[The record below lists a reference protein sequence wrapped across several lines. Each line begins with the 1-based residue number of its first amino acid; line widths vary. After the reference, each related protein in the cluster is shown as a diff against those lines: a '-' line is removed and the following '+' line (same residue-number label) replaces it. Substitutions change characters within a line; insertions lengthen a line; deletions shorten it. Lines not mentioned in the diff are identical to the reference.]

1 MFPWLRKNIITSS
14 MPLSLEAQVDLAYD
28 SCSTYVFQN
37 KYLFGQFSG
46 ASGIEEAKNYALRD
60 QPDQAAEALFNY
72 FRDRVR
78 PQLFLQ
84 HSDAKAVA
92 DSFKASPSALKE
104 LSDSTLQAM
113 RHTFSSYLSNQQETF
128 SGDIDWFFDFCSKS
142 WPKIAVKE
150 LRKILS
156 PANAACLNESPLAKY
171 PSLDRTWEL
180 NEHYHFLTLARSYWL
195 SKQDKYAS
203 EILIQATEWGASNPL
218 WIGVNWLNFD
228 TIAIRLM
235 NWMIAVDMCLNSSAF
250 TPRIFVKI
258 METMILHGAAL
269 SWHLHYDKVFSFP
282 AAICLYIFSAHFPEL
297 RLAKR
302 WHSLAE
308 SKLLDLIER
317 EFGNDGLH
325 LSGSLCAHCAALEWM
340 LLPVL
345 QHVANRTQTPQYLS
359 EALRISLEALQAI
372 NGTNKVAPHIGTFCA
387 PGFMGRQSSISE
399 YIQTLLCLGAV
410 IFDRDEFLCGIEHMP
425 AEVAWWV
432 APTPELA
439 AKFGS
444 GRGDYFPEETSFYFV
459 ANGIG
464 SVRDHW
470 GPKSSQVIIK
480 GCTPSAPAQDFYKAP
495 NPKQTIPQPHC
506 DFLSI
511 CLTVENE
518 PFIID
523 AGFSTVS
530 SSAYPYLNS
539 FFAHSAPTLAEEIY
553 PFKVAYLEDLN
564 ASERRYCPDD
574 ITEIHKDGY
583 VFCSPLYRERK
594 EGADVLL
601 WTKRQARLTNGLV
614 LSLGRE
620 LLFKPTEQRL
630 IIRDTVEGDF
640 QGQTVGFESSLLFA
654 PHLRLIMRG
663 DMGCK
668 VLGEKLAA
676 RVMPFFPKGARHLHA
691 KGVSKPS
698 PTGWYYNYK
707 MLPTDQIRF
716 FSKIQQ
722 PEKIYFVIDWTGH
735 EPQRFKKAELDSM
748 FAERTVY
755 SRYQG

>member
-1 MFPWLRKNIITSS
+1 MDNIFPWLRKNIITSS
-14 MPLSLEAQVDLAYD
+14 MPFSLEAQVDLAYD
-28 SCSTYVFQN
+28 SCSTYDLQD
-37 KYLFGQFSG
+37 KYLLGQFSG
-46 ASGIEEAKNYALRD
+46 APGIEEAKNYSLHD
-60 QPDQAAEALFNY
+60 QPDKAAEALFNH
-72 FRDRVR
+72 FRDRSR
-78 PQLFLQ
+78 PTLFLRYP
-84 HSDAKAVA
+84 DAKAIA
-92 DSFKASPSALKE
+92 DTFKASPSAVKE
-104 LSDSTLQAM
+104 LSDATQQAM

-128 SGDIDWFFDFCSKS
+128 SGEIDWFSDFCSRS
-142 WPKIAVKE
+142 WPKTAVKE

-156 PANAACLNESPLAKY
+156 PANVANLNESPLARY

-235 NWMIAVDMCLNSSAF
+235 NWMIVVDMCLHSSAF
-250 TPRIFVKI
+250 TPRIFIKI
-258 METMILHGAAL
+258 LETMIVHGAAL
-269 SWHLHYDKVFSFP
+269 AWHLRYDEVLSFP
-282 AAICLYIFSAHFPEL
+282 AAACLYVFANNFPEL
-297 RLAKR
+297 KLSKR
-302 WHSLAE
+302 WRSVAE
-308 SKLLDLIER
+308 SKFSDLIER
-317 EFGNDGLH
+317 EFGSGGLH

-345 QHVANRTQTPQYLS
+345 QHVSNHTQTPQYLS
-359 EALRISLEALQAI
+359 ESLRISLEALQAI

-399 YIQTLLCLGAV
+399 YIQTLLCLGAIV
-410 IFDRDEFLCGIEHMP
+410 FDRDEFLCGIDRMP

-432 APTPELA
+432 APTPELI
-439 AKFGS
+439 AKFGA

-459 ANGIG
+459 ANGVG

-470 GPKSSQVIIK
+470 GAKSSQVIIK
-480 GCTPSAPAQDFYKAP
+480 GCPTADLTKGFYKAP
-495 NPKQTIPQPHC
+495 NLHQPVPQPHC

-511 CLTVENE
+511 FLTIENE
-518 PFIID
+518 PFLID
-523 AGFSTVS
+523 AGFSSVS

-539 FFAHSAPTLAEEIY
+539 FFAHSAPTLAEEIS
-553 PFKVAYLEDLN
+553 PLKVAYLGDLN

-583 VFCSPLYRERK
+583 VFCSPLYRERR

-601 WTKRQARLTNGLV
+601 WTKRQACLTNGLV

-735 EPQRFKKAELDSM
+735 EPQRFKKAELDRM
-748 FAERTVY
+748 FD
-755 SRYQG
+755 

>member
-28 SCSTYVFQN
+28 SCSTYIFQD

-46 ASGIEEAKNYALRD
+46 AAGIEEAKNHALRD
-60 QPDQAAEALFNY
+60 QHEQAAEALFNH
-72 FRDRVR
+72 FRERVR

-92 DSFKASPSALKE
+92 DSFKASPSALKG

-113 RHTFSSYLSNQQETF
+113 RHIFSSYLFNQQETF
-128 SGDIDWFFDFCSKS
+128 NGDIDWFSDFCSKS

-156 PANAACLNESPLAKY
+156 PANAAGLSESPLAKY

-218 WIGVNWLNFD
+218 WMGVNWLNFD
-228 TIAIRLM
+228 TVATRLM
-235 NWMIAVDMCLNSSAF
+235 NWMIAVDMCLHSSAF

-269 SWHLHYDKVFSFP
+269 DWHLRYDKVLSFP
-282 AAICLYIFSAHFPEL
+282 AAACLYVFATHFPEL
-297 RLAKR
+297 KLAKR
-302 WHSLAE
+302 WRTLAE
-308 SKLLDLIER
+308 SRLSKLIER

-345 QHVANRTQTPQYLS
+345 QHVVNRTQTPQYLS

-410 IFDRDEFLCGIEHMP
+410 IFDRDEFLCGIERMP

-432 APTPELA
+432 APTPELE

-459 ANGIG
+459 TNGIG

-480 GCTPSAPAQDFYKAP
+480 GCPPSDLTKAFYKAP
-495 NPKQTIPQPHC
+495 NLKQTIPQPHC

-511 CLTVENE
+511 FLTIENE

-523 AGFSTVS
+523 SGFSTVS

-539 FFAHSAPTLAEEIY
+539 FFAHSAPTLAEEIS
-553 PFKVAYLEDLN
+553 PFRVAYLEDLDV
-564 ASERRYCPDD
+564 SERRYCPDE

-583 VFCSPLYRERK
+583 AFCSPLYRERK
-594 EGADVLL
+594 VGADVLL

-691 KGVSKPS
+691 KGISKPS

-722 PEKIYFVIDWTGH
+722 PEKMYFVIDWTGH
-735 EPQRFKKAELDSM
+735 EPQRFKKAELDNM
-748 FAERTVY
+748 FAEKIVY
-755 SRYQG
+755 TRYES

>member
-28 SCSTYVFQN
+28 SCSTYIFQD

-46 ASGIEEAKNYALRD
+46 AAGIEEAKNHALRD
-60 QPDQAAEALFNY
+60 QHEQAAEALFNH
-72 FRDRVR
+72 FRERVR

-92 DSFKASPSALKE
+92 DSFKASPSALKG

-113 RHTFSSYLSNQQETF
+113 RHIFSSYLFNQQETF
-128 SGDIDWFFDFCSKS
+128 NGDIDWFSDFCSKS

-156 PANAACLNESPLAKY
+156 PANAAGLSESPLAKY

-228 TIAIRLM
+228 TVATRLM
-235 NWMIAVDMCLNSSAF
+235 NWMIAVDMCLHSSAF

-269 SWHLHYDKVFSFP
+269 DWHLRYDKVLSFP
-282 AAICLYIFSAHFPEL
+282 AAACLYVFATHFPEL
-297 RLAKR
+297 KLAKR
-302 WHSLAE
+302 WRTLDE
-308 SKLLDLIER
+308 SRLSKLIER

-345 QHVANRTQTPQYLS
+345 QHVVNRTQTPQYLS

-410 IFDRDEFLCGIEHMP
+410 IFDRDEFLCGIERMP

-432 APTPELA
+432 APTPELE

-459 ANGIG
+459 TNGIG

-480 GCTPSAPAQDFYKAP
+480 GCPPSDLTKAFYKAP
-495 NPKQTIPQPHC
+495 NLKQTIPQPHC

-511 CLTVENE
+511 FLTIENE

-523 AGFSTVS
+523 SGFSTVS

-539 FFAHSAPTLAEEIY
+539 FFAHSAPTLAEEIS
-553 PFKVAYLEDLN
+553 PFRVAYLEDLD
-564 ASERRYCPDD
+564 ASERRYCPDE

-583 VFCSPLYRERK
+583 AFCSPLYRERK
-594 EGADVLL
+594 VGADVLL

-691 KGVSKPS
+691 KGISKPS

-722 PEKIYFVIDWTGH
+722 PEKMYFVIDWTGH
-735 EPQRFKKAELDSM
+735 EPQRFKKAELDNM
-748 FAERTVY
+748 FAEKIVY
-755 SRYQG
+755 TRYES